1 MAKSQ
6 SHNVQILI
14 DSDPVHPFLRTA
26 ITLITGNIL
35 LPFLVTIISLVRL
48 WNRFHR
54 LASSSWTEG
63 APTSSLWQLVDRLV
77 DGPRQESRCSGTS
90 DILTF
95 NLEPLYPNFFS
106 KQFPLRFP
114 SQDVCASWEFSDDC
128 STPIVNVRLRADWAA
143 RAEERS
149 RAPRRLGQDG
159 GPPVCVW
166 RYQAS

>member
-1 MAKSQ
+1 MW
-6 SHNVQILI
+6 
-14 DSDPVHPFLRTA
+14 HPFLRTA

-63 APTSSLWQLVDRLV
+63 APTSSLWQLVDKLV

-95 NLEPLYPNFFS
+95 NHEPLYIQSFSPNNFHS
-106 KQFPLRFP
+106 DFPHRM
-114 SQDVCASWEFSDDC
+114 CAPLGSFLM
-128 STPIVNVRLRADWAA
+128 TARLRLWTFVSEQIEQPERRRGPVRPGGWARMA
-143 RAEERS
+143 
-149 RAPRRLGQDG
+149 APLC
-159 GPPVCVW
+159 VCVAIPSW
-166 RYQAS
+166 IPHCAVLPSTS